1 MTADLPFS
9 QACENNKAPILS
21 VLSRVFGDC
30 QTVLEVGSGSGQ
42 HATFF
47 ARCLPQLRWLP
58 TDIADNLPVLV
69 PRCANYPGDNLAPAT
84 VLDVR
89 QRPWAVPPVDGV
101 FTANTLHIMSM
112 EVVCDFFSGL
122 ASVLTADARL
132 AIYGPF
138 NYAGRYTSASNAQF
152 DQWLAARDPQSAI
165 RDFEAVDALARDIGL
180 RLLEDNE
187 MPANNRLL
195 VWGRA

>member
-9 QACENNKAPILS
+9 LACEHNKAPILS

-47 ARCLPQLRWLP
+47 AHCLPQLRWLP
-58 TDIADNLPVLV
+58 TDTADNLPVLV
-69 PRCANYPGDNLAPAT
+69 PRCANYPGDNLGPAT
-84 VLDVR
+84 LLDVR

>member
-30 QTVLEVGSGSGQ
+30 HTVLEVGSGTGQ

-47 ARCLPQLRWLP
+47 AHCLPQLRWLP
-58 TDIADNLPVLV
+58 TDTAANLPLLV
-69 PRCANYPGDNLAPAT
+69 PRCANYSGDNLGPAT

-112 EVVCDFFSGL
+112 EAVCDLFSGL

-132 AIYGPF
+132 VIYGPF
-138 NYAGRYTSASNAQF
+138 NYGGRYTSASNAQF

-195 VWGRA
+195 VWCRT

>member
-69 PRCANYPGDNLAPAT
+69 PRCANYPGDNLGPAT
-84 VLDVR
+84 LLDVR

>member
-9 QACENNKAPILS
+9 QACENNKVPILS
-21 VLSRVFGDC
+21 VLSRVFADC
-30 QTVLEVGSGSGQ
+30 HTVLEVGSGTGQ

-47 ARCLPQLRWLP
+47 AQSLPQLRWLP
-58 TDIADNLPVLV
+58 TDTAANLPVLA
-69 PRCANYPGDNLAPAT
+69 PRCANYPGDNLGPAS

-89 QRPWAVPPVDGV
+89 QRPWAVLPVDAV

-112 EVVCDFFSGL
+112 AAVGDFFSGL
-122 ASVLTADARL
+122 ATVLTADARL

-138 NYAGRYTSASNAQF
+138 NYGGRYTCASNAQF

-195 VWGRA
+195 VWSRA

>member
-1 MTADLPFS
+1 
-9 QACENNKAPILS
+9 
-21 VLSRVFGDC
+21 VFGDC
-30 QTVLEVGSGSGQ
+30 HTVLEVGSGSGQ

-47 ARCLPQLRWLP
+47 AHCLPQLHWLP
-58 TDIADNLPVLV
+58 TDTAANLPVLV
-69 PRCANYPGDNLAPAT
+69 PRCANYSGDNLGPAT

-112 EVVCDFFSGL
+112 EAVCDFFSGL

-138 NYAGRYTSASNAQF
+138 NYGGRYTSASNAQF

-180 RLLEDNE
+180 RLMEDNE

-195 VWGRA
+195 VWCRT

>member
-9 QACENNKAPILS
+9 QACENNKVPILS
-21 VLSRVFGDC
+21 VLSRVFADC
-30 QTVLEVGSGSGQ
+30 HTVLEVGSGTGQ

-47 ARCLPQLRWLP
+47 AQCLPQLYWLP
-58 TDIADNLPVLV
+58 TDTAANLPLLA
-69 PRCANYPGDNLAPAT
+69 PRCANYPGDNLGPAS

-89 QRPWAVPPVDGV
+89 ERPWAVQPVDAV

-112 EVVCDFFSGL
+112 EAVGDFFSGL
-122 ASVLTADARL
+122 ATVLTADARL

-138 NYAGRYTSASNAQF
+138 NYGGRYTCASNAQF

-165 RDFEAVDALARDIGL
+165 RDFEAVDALAHDIGL

-195 VWGRA
+195 VWCRA